1 MKPQVT
7 TIERTSKR
15 YKVASVLAQVLL
27 VAGIMTTLSG
37 TPGGWRWMLF
47 VVGPTLIVL
56 AFCSALY
63 ARIGAW
69 WNNR

>member
-1 MKPQVT
+1 MTRPV

-15 YKVASVLAQVLL
+15 YKVAALLAQVLL
-27 VAGIMTTLSG
+27 VLGIMTTLFGSAE
-37 TPGGWRWMLF
+37 GWRWTLF
-47 VVGPTLIVL
+47 VVGPALIVL

-63 ARIGAW
+63 ARVGSW